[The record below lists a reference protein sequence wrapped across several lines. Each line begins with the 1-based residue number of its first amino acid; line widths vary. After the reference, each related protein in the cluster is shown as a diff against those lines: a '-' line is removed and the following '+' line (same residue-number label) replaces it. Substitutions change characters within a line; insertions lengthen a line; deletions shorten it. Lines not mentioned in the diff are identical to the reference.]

1 MSVDS
6 HIELLDESW
15 EIIGDCTD
23 ENTSIGRR
31 PQANPKAVSCG
42 PKVSHR
48 PKSIHPFDIASLS
61 SGLPPPKFDTPS
73 SASSLQREVPE
84 KPLPFT
90 MKKQPTPDSLKISY
104 LDKINE
110 VKPDLDNAHFENFQK
125 QNENSSK
132 SHKRKTAAVLN
143 PPKLTKSSQHSR
155 IARSLKP
162 SDNSFLMQLWWFLLQ
177 QVGFESHLYTQVHA
191 SSNSQIHIARVL
203 DEFAPST
210 AMKYLTGIKHFFQLC
225 EDLHIDW
232 IAMTAIQLAD
242 LLLVSSLSKSSD
254 PSAVGGKHLIKAMR
268 WLSKTAGVSVLNVF
282 YDKIISSFLNTK
294 KPSDRQETCPLMMHS
309 VVHFERRILQQQASD
324 NEILFLGACLLA
336 CWGGLRFA
344 DSQRLPL
351 KSFVLSKSCLRGT
364 CSRVKTSH
372 KGQPFGLQSQ
382 GFLSHGSFDWVFKY
396 LQILDEVWYKSNIED
411 LDCIFI
417 QWNDENIHI
426 LSYGE
431 ALHLLRYYLRCPW
444 SKNPIEL
451 PEQSYTLHS
460 LKSTFLAWSAQLPSE
475 ITPEEERH
483 IQGHHAMPQSSMRRY
498 SRDDVFL
505 QLRLQRTVRE
515 KVLSGWRPETAQHR
529 GAQKPLQEL
538 SVQVERFRKPS
549 PPHEWKKFVF
559 HAPHMTEESLSD
571 QPMLV
576 SETAVESSSSSSSS
590 SDSSDSEASPTP
602 KRTAALK
609 QLHNDKGECEEIFV
623 AWSNRIQ
630 HAIKKDESSHKHT
643 IMFESVAYRSV
654 CGSYLNPSSQFASN
668 PKCELAFCQRAA
680 CKKAWAMFV

>member
-1 MSVDS
+1 
-6 HIELLDESW
+6 
-15 EIIGDCTD
+15 
-23 ENTSIGRR
+23 
-31 PQANPKAVSCG
+31 
-42 PKVSHR
+42 
-48 PKSIHPFDIASLS
+48 
-61 SGLPPPKFDTPS
+61 
-73 SASSLQREVPE
+73 
-84 KPLPFT
+84 
-90 MKKQPTPDSLKISY
+90 
-104 LDKINE
+104 
-110 VKPDLDNAHFENFQK
+110 
-125 QNENSSK
+125 
-132 SHKRKTAAVLN
+132 
-143 PPKLTKSSQHSR
+143 
-155 IARSLKP
+155 
-162 SDNSFLMQLWWFLLQ
+162 MQLWWFLLQ
-177 QVGFESHLYTQVHA
+177 QVGFESHLYSQVHA

-225 EDLHIDW
+225 EDLHLDW
-232 IAMTAIQLAD
+232 ISMTAIQLAD

-268 WLSKTAGVSVLNVF
+268 WLSKTAGVSVLNIF

-294 KPSDRQETCPLMMHS
+294 KPSDRQETCPLMLHS

-324 NEILFLGACLLA
+324 NEILFLGACLLT

-351 KSFVLSKSCLRGT
+351 KSFVLSESCLRGT

-396 LQILDEVWYKSNIED
+396 LQILDEIWYKSDVEE

-417 QWNDENIHI
+417 QWHDESIHI
-426 LSYGE
+426 LSYAE

-444 SKNPIEL
+444 SKNPIDL
-451 PEQSYTLHS
+451 PMQSYTLHS

-475 ITPEEERH
+475 ITPEERH

-505 QLRLQRTVRE
+505 QLRLQRTVRA

-529 GAQKPLQEL
+529 GAQRPLQEL

-549 PPHEWKKFVF
+549 PHHEWKKFVF
-559 HAPHMTEESLSD
+559 HASHMTEESLSD
-571 QPMLV
+571 QPVLV
-576 SETAVESSSSSSSS
+576 SETTAGSSSSSSSS

-602 KRTAALK
+602 KRTAAIK
-609 QLHNDKGECEEIFV
+609 QLHNDRGECEEIFV

-630 HAIKKDESSHKHT
+630 HAIKKDESFHKNA